1 MKTKYFLIAVIVV
14 LAVLLGLSHWQ
25 TIKLQQTLEF
35 QNQQTIKLQQTLE
48 FHNVGIKKMAA
59 TQAMHD
65 LSSGIASYFV
75 VGRISREY
83 TDAFTARFKD
93 YGISAHATGCDVIEA
108 EGVYWDEYNRAVRDA
123 LKRQHGKDIIG
134 DFDAEY
140 RSRHQ

>member
-1 MKTKYFLIAVIVV
+1 MKTKFFLIAVIVV

-25 TIKLQQTLEF
+25 TIRLQ
-35 QNQQTIKLQQTLE
+35 KTLE

-65 LSSGIASYFV
+65 LSRGIASYYV

-83 TDAFTARFKD
+83 PDAFTAYFKD
-93 YGISAHATGCDVIEA
+93 YGVSAHATGCRVMESQ
-108 EGVYWDEYNRAVRDA
+108 GVYWGEYNRAVRDA
-123 LKRQHGKDIIG
+123 LKREYGKDLIAE
-134 DFDAEY
+134 FDAEY

>member
-1 MKTKYFLIAVIVV
+1 MKTKFFLIAVIVV

-35 QNQQTIKLQQTLE
+35 QYQQTIRLQKTLE

-59 TQAMHD
+59 TQAMHE
-65 LSSGIASYFV
+65 LSRGIASYYV

-83 TDAFTARFKD
+83 PDAFTAYFKD
-93 YGISAHATGCDVIEA
+93 YGVSAHATGCRVMESQ
-108 EGVYWDEYNRAVRDA
+108 GVYWGEYNRAVRDA
-123 LKRQHGKDIIG
+123 LKRQYGKDLIAE
-134 DFDAEY
+134 FDAEY